1 METINTEYKTLSQA
15 LKCKSYGVFVNTD
28 GEYCTVGSYYIGN
41 KRKFQIIFSKPGN
54 NETATRFAI
63 NTTSEKKVLKLL
75 YRKCPI
81 PKNQ

>member
-28 GEYCTVGSYYIGN
+28 GEYCMVSSYYVGN
-41 KRKFQIIFSKPGN
+41 RIKFKIIFSKPGN

-63 NTTSEKKVLKLL
+63 NSTSEKKVLKVLNSENFVL
-75 YRKCPI
+75 VD
-81 PKNQ
+81 

>member
-41 KRKFQIIFSKPGN
+41 KRKFQIIFSKGLN
-54 NETATRFAI
+54 DIATKPAI
-63 NTTSEKKVLKLL
+63 NSTSEKRVLKFLNSENFVL
-75 YRKCPI
+75 VD
-81 PKNQ
+81 

>member
-41 KRKFQIIFSKPGN
+41 KRKFQIIFSKGLN
-54 NETATRFAI
+54 DIATKPAI
-63 NTTSEKKVLKLL
+63 NTTSEKRVLKFLSSENFAL
-75 YRKCPI
+75 VD
-81 PKNQ
+81 